1 MDGWK
6 RIGQYVGVAVQDNT
20 AQNQA
25 QFQTRVKLL
34 KQYMQTFLVKMIVGT
49 LITQTRK
56 FDDCK

>member
-6 RIGQYVGVAVQDNT
+6 RIGQYIGVAVQDNA

>member
-6 RIGQYVGVAVQDNT
+6 RIGQYIGVAVQDNA

-34 KQYMQTFLVKMIVGT
+34 K
-49 LITQTRK
+49 
-56 FDDCK
+56 

>member
-6 RIGQYVGVAVQDNT
+6 RIGQYIGVAIQDNA

-49 LITQTRK
+49 LITQTQK

>member
-6 RIGQYVGVAVQDNT
+6 RIGQYIGVAIQDNA